1 MFHEIE
7 NHITRSKMSNREMVK
22 EMNKEE
28 IIDLMLESIN
38 SDNRDICRN
47 AGMSDEETN
56 TQIDQS
62 QPALIFMVSNMY
74 QKLKESGVIA

>member
-1 MFHEIE
+1 MD
-7 NHITRSKMSNREMVK
+7 
-22 EMNKEE
+22 MNKED

-47 AGMSDEETN
+47 SGMSDEETN

-74 QKLKESGVIA
+74 QKLKDSGVIA

>member
-1 MFHEIE
+1 
-7 NHITRSKMSNREMVK
+7 
-22 EMNKEE
+22 MNKEE

-47 AGMSDEETN
+47 SGMSDEETN

-74 QKLKESGVIA
+74 QKLKDSGVIA

>member
-1 MFHEIE
+1 
-7 NHITRSKMSNREMVK
+7 
-22 EMNKEE
+22 MNKEE

-47 AGMSDEETN
+47 SGMSDEETN
-56 TQIDQS
+56 TQVEQS
-62 QPALIFMVSNMY
+62 QPALTFMVSNMY

>member
-1 MFHEIE
+1 MGM
-7 NHITRSKMSNREMVK
+7 TK
-22 EMNKEE
+22 ED

-47 AGMSDEETN
+47 SGMSDEEAN

-62 QPALIFMVSNMY
+62 QPALIFMVSNIY

>member
-1 MFHEIE
+1 M
-7 NHITRSKMSNREMVK
+7 TK
-22 EMNKEE
+22 ED

-47 AGMSDEETN
+47 SGMSDEEAN

-62 QPALIFMVSNMY
+62 QPALIFMVSNIY
-74 QKLKESGVIA
+74 QKLKESGVIS

>member
-1 MFHEIE
+1 
-7 NHITRSKMSNREMVK
+7 
-22 EMNKEE
+22 MNKED

-47 AGMSDEETN
+47 SGMSDEETN

-74 QKLKESGVIA
+74 QKLKESGIIA

>member
-1 MFHEIE
+1 MGM
-7 NHITRSKMSNREMVK
+7 KK
-22 EMNKEE
+22 ED

-47 AGMSDEETN
+47 SGMSDEEAN

-62 QPALIFMVSNMY
+62 QPALIFMVSNIY

>member
-1 MFHEIE
+1 
-7 NHITRSKMSNREMVK
+7 
-22 EMNKEE
+22 MNKED

-47 AGMSDEETN
+47 SGMSDEETN

-74 QKLKESGVIA
+74 QKLKDSGVIA

>member
-1 MFHEIE
+1 M
-7 NHITRSKMSNREMVK
+7 TK
-22 EMNKEE
+22 ED

-47 AGMSDEETN
+47 SGMSDEEAN

-62 QPALIFMVSNMY
+62 QPALIFMVSNIY

>member
-1 MFHEIE
+1 
-7 NHITRSKMSNREMVK
+7 
-22 EMNKEE
+22 
-28 IIDLMLESIN
+28 MLESIN

-47 AGMSDEETN
+47 SGMSDEETN

-74 QKLKESGVIA
+74 QKLKDSGVIA